1 MVPFKKKRNKRTLL
15 ATSIEI
21 VIFQI
26 CYILNDV
33 LIRLTAQLKE
43 KTKLMKLLI
52 KKVKVNVDRSAL
64 TSEMSRDVANVHIV
78 EATFD

>member
-1 MVPFKKKRNKRTLL
+1 MVPFKTKRNKRTLL

>member
-1 MVPFKKKRNKRTLL
+1 
-15 ATSIEI
+15 
-21 VIFQI
+21 
-26 CYILNDV
+26 
-33 LIRLTAQLKE
+33 
-43 KTKLMKLLI
+43 MKLLI

>member
-1 MVPFKKKRNKRTLL
+1 MVPFKTKSNKRTLL